1 MMYNTVCFLNL
12 LKAVNLSSEITTC
25 FAFSTVPVFGECK
38 VRKRQLQFLC
48 FEITTVANIERI
60 GFFVLVID
68 MLLSLDVY

>member
-12 LKAVNLSSEITTC
+12 LKEVKLSSEITAC
-25 FAFSTVPVFGECK
+25 FSFSTVPVFGECK

>member
-1 MMYNTVCFLNL
+1 MYNTVCFLNL
-12 LKAVNLSSEITTC
+12 LKAVKLSSEITAC
-25 FAFSTVPVFGECK
+25 FSFFTVSVFGECK

-48 FEITTVANIERI
+48 FEITTVANIVRI